1 MSVNLPTQEAEIRRM
16 VVRSQSWEIV
26 HKIYLEKKKIKTIQ
40 NRDGRVVQ
48 VIECLPN
55 KCEASNRHPLLT
67 PTQKMAAS
75 L

>member
-1 MSVNLPTQEAEIRRM
+1 
-16 VVRSQSWEIV
+16 
-26 HKIYLEKKKIKTIQ
+26 
-40 NRDGRVVQ
+40 

-75 L
+75 LWKMTSTTIIIIMIMHTLEPLSTVKLVGG